1 MNKLQGQITKIETS
15 GNLSIVH
22 VSITEQIKL
31 KAIVVE
37 RPETA
42 LYLREGNEIAM
53 LFKETEV
60 VMGTDAIHAISLQ
73 NKISGVIKKVE
84 KGALLSKV
92 VLESGAGD
100 IISLISTNAVNQLD
114 LKVGMNA
121 MAMIK
126 LNEVMISTV

>member
-60 VMGTDAIHAISLQ
+60 VMGTDAIHVISLQ

>member
-42 LYLREGNEIAM
+42 PYLKEGNEIAM

-84 KGALLSKV
+84 KGTLLSKV